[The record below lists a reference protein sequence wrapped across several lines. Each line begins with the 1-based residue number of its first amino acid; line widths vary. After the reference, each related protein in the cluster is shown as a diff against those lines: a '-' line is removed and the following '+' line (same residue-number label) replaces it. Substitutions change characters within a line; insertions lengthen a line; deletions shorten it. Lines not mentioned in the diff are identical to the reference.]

1 MPLTKFSLKPGITR
15 ESTSYANEGTWYD
28 SDKVR
33 FRFGHPEKL
42 GGWTKFSNF
51 TFQGIC
57 RSLFNWVTLAS
68 DNLLGVG
75 TNLKFYIN
83 NGGEY
88 FDITPL
94 RGVATLTNS
103 MYTVSGEAR
112 VYVYSPLNESVNG
125 DFVTFSGFS
134 GTLNG
139 IPASEINAEHQIT
152 TVDVNNYY
160 FDVTTQATSSG
171 TPASTVTATYQINTG
186 SATYVAS
193 NGWGAGPWGR
203 GSWGSG
209 AAADPGTA
217 IRLWSQANFGQ
228 DLLFNPRGG
237 GIYYWETDTINFYRA
252 LDITLLP
259 GTDGFAPIA
268 GNCILISDTST
279 QLLVFGANPIGETAQ
294 DPLLVRWGD
303 LIYPLT
309 VWEITATSS
318 AGDVRLS
325 HGSRIVTAAQSRQE
339 ILTWT
344 DSSLYS
350 LQYVGLPD
358 VWRPSLLA
366 DNISII
372 SPQATATANNLT
384 FWMGTDK
391 FYVYSGRVDTL
402 VSTVRTY
409 VFADINLEQSYQV
422 FSGTNE
428 GFNEVWWFYCSIQG
442 PTGTGTILNPNTQ
455 VDKYVVYNYVEQL
468 WYYGSL
474 LRSTWMDSPL
484 QTFPLATVYDPET
497 QTGFIVNHED
507 GVDDGTTNP
516 PSAFASYIQ
525 SADFSME
532 QGNNLALLSRIV
544 PDVTFTGS
552 TATNPVVNMTV
563 KARTY
568 PGANYVSNPLDDT
581 SVTRTSTVP
590 VEQYTNVVYVRVRGR
605 QLSLRIDS
613 SESGTAWQLGTPRGD
628 LRSDGR
634 R

>member
-186 SATYVAS
+186 SAVYVAS

-309 VWEITATSS
+309 VWEITTTSS